1 LEKAIVSEEVNPGLQ
16 SPISGMLINE
26 L

>member
-1 LEKAIVSEEVNPGLQ
+1 LEKAIVSEEVNPELQ